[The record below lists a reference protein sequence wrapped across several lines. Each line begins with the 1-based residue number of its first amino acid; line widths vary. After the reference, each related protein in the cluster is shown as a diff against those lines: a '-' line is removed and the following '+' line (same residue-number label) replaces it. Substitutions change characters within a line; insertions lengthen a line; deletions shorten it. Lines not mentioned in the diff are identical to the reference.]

1 MIGAE
6 PYSISRKMYY
16 GHLRGNP
23 EYLFKQSTLGG
34 VSHILIDA
42 TEVLEAFAAGPPFPD
57 NLRVDTWCGR
67 NYKYGS
73 YSNIIQRDGSV
84 RNGCEY
90 CFVEYSPEEVNKIER
105 KEREAEQRARSRSAG
120 EVHPSDLPF

>member
-1 MIGAE
+1 
-6 PYSISRKMYY
+6 MYY
-16 GHLRGNP
+16 GHLRGNS
-23 EYLFKQSTLGG
+23 EYLFKQSMMGG

-42 TEVLEAFAAGPPFPD
+42 SEVLDALAAGPPFPD

-84 RNGCEY
+84 RNACEY
-90 CFVEYSPEEVNKIER
+90 CFVEYSPEETNRNEYRR
-105 KEREAEQRARSRSAG
+105 KEAERRASAQANREVS
-120 EVHPSDLPF
+120 PSDLPF